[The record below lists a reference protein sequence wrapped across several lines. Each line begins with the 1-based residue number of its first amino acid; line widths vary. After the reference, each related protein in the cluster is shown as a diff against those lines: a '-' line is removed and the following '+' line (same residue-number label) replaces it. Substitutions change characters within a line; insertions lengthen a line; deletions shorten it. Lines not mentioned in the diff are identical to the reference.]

1 MFTSVVITTPEEPR
15 EIIAKTINS
24 AITQHPSII
33 KEEFGTKRELMSVDD
48 VLIFFAEC
56 GMPISRSTL
65 YHLTSTQRIPFRKF
79 GKRCV
84 FNRNELREWMSSRM
98 QKDVPRQETMA
109 RRISQS
115 VERRRRKF

>member
-1 MFTSVVITTPEEPR
+1 MFTNVVITTPEELR

-24 AITQHPSII
+24 AITHHPSII
-33 KEEFGTKRELMSVDD
+33 KEELGAKKELMSVDD

-56 GMPISRSTL
+56 GLSMSRSTL

-79 GKRCV
+79 GKRCI

-98 QKDVPRQETMA
+98 QKDASRQETVA

-115 VERRRRKF
+115 VERRQRKL